1 MRKQTLCI
9 ILGWIL
15 LASFCLADKKLSRR
29 LQEKDNKEAQSAD
42 DVKQDETPEKQEAE
56 KTSQKPEE
64 KKEDSVNASLDMAR
78 LIEIP
83 INCLYM
89 ILGLPMCFLG
99 YRYLKVSVI
108 VVGTIGGNLFF

>member
-1 MRKQTLCI
+1 M
-9 ILGWIL
+9 
-15 LASFCLADKKLSRR
+15 ADNKLSRR
-29 LQEKDNKEAQSAD
+29 LQERRDQEVSDPAE
-42 DVKQDETPEKQEAE
+42 VKQDENSEKPESE
-56 KTSQKPEE
+56 KTTEKPEE
-64 KKEDSVNASLDMAR
+64 KKEENVKADLDMAR

-108 VVGTIGGNLFF
+108 VVGTLGGNLLF